1 MLSLFRKSKK
11 PSESTR
17 RKQQARRRLRA
28 ECLEDRRL
36 LAGVV
41 NVDTTVFG
49 DLTLDGNVS
58 SNQIAVHGTAVPGQF
73 VIEGENGTLLTLDG
87 GAQTF
92 SSLTVNGITDDIIV
106 DLGHGDDIFTLGDN
120 SNPTEIGQN
129 LIITNR
135 DDDTNILRNVDIGED
150 LLISRTDIA
159 YSELQ
164 IDGSIIR
171 NNVDIDNNVGDTKT
185 EISDSEIEGTLII
198 VNGNGDDVTVVDAT
212 SIGSAQFFRPGGPG
226 TPADPVVSIT
236 NGNGSSLT
244 SFTSA
249 NDPDT
254 TGFLPTGTLS
264 RPTIYG
270 GINIVNGDQ
279 LPPGLIVAPPT
290 AGGATPS
297 SLSVAVDIVVFNQAD
312 VLGHLDIENF
322 DGHTETVIVDSNIG
336 TDNKARDTVVPIN
349 GGYGDAVTI
358 ANGNGFDLF
367 LSQNST
373 MQYGLSLNNGT
384 GNWGS
389 QTDIRDSEI
398 GGRDTGSLG
407 VDAAIFFVGDNGD
420 DVFNVSDTTSGST
433 FDGMV
438 ILEFNNGEDH
448 VQFMGV
454 ASQLELDMLDIN
466 FGAGDDLLY
475 MENVEVKS
483 MVKVLFLA
491 GTDTLELRD
500 NVDFPPGLL
509 GTIEIDGGAGAD
521 FYHVDNVMIP
531 FINFDTLI
539 P

>member
-11 PSESTR
+11 PSQTMR
-17 RKQQARRRLRA
+17 RKRQARRQLRA
-28 ECLEDRRL
+28 ECLEGRQL

-41 NVDTTVFG
+41 NVDTTAVG
-49 DLTLDGNVS
+49 DLSLIGDVS
-58 SNQIAVHGTAVPGQF
+58 SNRIAVHGTAVPGQF
-73 VIEGENGTLLTLDG
+73 VVTGESGTLLTLDG

-92 SSLTVNGITDDIIV
+92 ASLTINGITNDINA
-106 DLGHGDDIFTLGDN
+106 DLGHGDDVFRLGN
-120 SNPTEIGQN
+120 TTNPTKIGEN
-129 LIITNR
+129 VNIINE
-135 DDDTNILRNVDIGED
+135 DDDTNILTNVDIGEQ
-150 LLISRTDIA
+150 LTISRTDTA
-159 YSELQ
+159 YSELM
-164 IDGSIIR
+164 IEGSIIR
-171 NNVDIDNNVGDTKT
+171 FNVDIDNNIGDTKT
-185 EISDSEIEGTLII
+185 EISNSEIEGTLTIL
-198 VNGNGDDVTVVDAT
+198 NGDGDDVIVVDAT
-212 SIGSAQFFRPGGPG
+212 SIGSEQFFRPGGPG

-249 NDPDT
+249 NDPDS
-254 TGFLPTGTLS
+254 TGFLPTGTLA

-270 GINIVNGDQ
+270 GVNIVNGDQ

-297 SLSVAVDIVVFNQAD
+297 ALSVAVDIVVFNQAD

-322 DGHTETVIVDSNIG
+322 DGHTETVIVDSNLG
-336 TDNKARDTVVPIN
+336 TDNKARDLGVPTN

-358 ANGNGFDLF
+358 ANGDGFDVF
-367 LSQNST
+367 LAQSST

-407 VDAAIFFVGDNGD
+407 PDAAIMFIGDDGD
-420 DVFNVSDTTSGST
+420 DVFNVSDTLGGST

-438 ILEFNNGEDH
+438 MLNFNDGEDH
-448 VQFMGV
+448 VQFMGST
-454 ASQLELDMLDIN
+454 SQIELDMLDID
-466 FGAGDDLLY
+466 FGAGDDLLF
-475 MENVEVKS
+475 MENVKVKS
-483 MVKVLFLA
+483 MANVVFLA

-500 NVDFPPGLL
+500 NVDLPGGLV
-509 GTIEIDGGAGAD
+509 GTILIDGGAGAD
-521 FYHVDNVMIP
+521 FYHVDNVLIP
-531 FINFDTLI
+531 FINFDTFI

>member
-11 PSESTR
+11 PAQSLR

-41 NVDTTVFG
+41 NVDTTVVG
-49 DLTLDGNVS
+49 DLTLDGDVS
-58 SNQIAVHGTAVPGQF
+58 SNRIAVHGTAVPGQF
-73 VIEGENGTLLTLDG
+73 VVQGENGTLLTLDG

-92 SSLTVNGITDDIIV
+92 ASLTINGITDDIIV
-106 DLGHGDDIFTLGDN
+106 ELGNGDDIFTLGDN
-120 SNPTEIGQN
+120 SNPTEIGEN

-135 DDDTNILRNVDIGED
+135 DDDTNILLNVDVGED

-164 IDGSIIR
+164 IEGSIIR
-171 NNVDIDNNVGDTKT
+171 HNVDIDNNNGDTKT
-185 EISDSEIEGTLII
+185 DISGSEIEGTLFI
-198 VNGNGDDVTVVDAT
+198 VNGNGDDVVVIDAT
-212 SIGSAQFFRPGGPG
+212 SIGAEQFFRPGGPG
-226 TPADPVVSIT
+226 SPADPVVSIV
-236 NGNGSSLT
+236 NGDGSSLT

-254 TGFLPTGTLS
+254 TGFLPTGTLA
-264 RPTIYG
+264 RPTIFG

-290 AGGATPS
+290 AGGATPT

-336 TDNKARDTVVPIN
+336 TDTKARDTVVPVN
-349 GGYGDAVTI
+349 GGYGDAVEI
-358 ANGNGFDLF
+358 ANGDGFDLF

-384 GNWGS
+384 GSWGS
-389 QTDIRDSEI
+389 HTDIRDSEI

-407 VDAAIFFVGDNGD
+407 VDASIIFIGDDGD
-420 DVFNVSDTTSGST
+420 DVFNVSDSAGGST

-438 ILEFNNGEDH
+438 MLTFGDGEDS
-448 VQFMGV
+448 VQFMG
-454 ASQLELDMLDIN
+454 ATSQIEIDMLDID
-466 FGAGDDLLY
+466 FGAGDDMLF
-475 MENVEVKS
+475 MENAEVKS
-483 MVKVLFLA
+483 MVRVLFLT
-491 GTDTLELRD
+491 GVDTLELRTD
-500 NVDFPPGLL
+500 VDFPGGLL
-509 GTIEIDGGAGAD
+509 GTILVDGGAGAD
-521 FYHVDNVMIP
+521 FYHVDNVLIP
-531 FINFDTLI
+531 FINFDIFI